1 MSCLLNPAPPEAARY
16 LPSAWNTDEVPRLEA
31 IAIGDW
37 VTWDWSAPTALN
49 SAVKVPVSAKICP
62 AASSASAVI
71 PPIAVTVTMPPLPKV
86 VSRLPLAL

>member
-1 MSCLLNPAPPEAARY
+1 MPAEPGAPRGGQIPAVSLEHRRGA
-16 LPSAWNTDEVPRLEA
+16 RLEA

-37 VTWDWSAPTALN
+37 VTWHWSAPTALN
-49 SAVKVPVSAKICP
+49 SAVKAPVSAKIWP
-62 AASSASAVI
+62 AASSANAVI